1 MHFLKA
7 CIHVSSINIFENN
20 CLITQLLTLINV
32 HFVCQSQQWFVD
44 HPTFQNNQ
52 FYVGADSYAGI
63 IAPMIVHEIYN
74 DTLGEINSRVQYAHH
89 MALLSDAL
97 YKRTKKDC
105 HGEYLNI
112 DPNNTPCINDLQ
124 DFHKCID
131 NISTAH
137 ILEPICD
144 PSIYDL
150 FRSFKSI
157 EKASLNFWSLHQVQ
171 KSWCLIGGRR
181 WS

>member
-74 DTLGEINSRVQYAHH
+74 GIIHTWSISYIVFFEKHKFYYLKCKNHLVSIVLNGDEHLIRVLSVEI
-89 MALLSDAL
+89 
-97 YKRTKKDC
+97 
-105 HGEYLNI
+105 
-112 DPNNTPCINDLQ
+112 
-124 DFHKCID
+124 
-131 NISTAH
+131 ISAN
-137 ILEPICD
+137 
-144 PSIYDL
+144 
-150 FRSFKSI
+150 FKTEI
-157 EKASLNFWSLHQVQ
+157 ETDVSGFCFGS
-171 KSWCLIGGRR
+171 
-181 WS
+181 